1 MNKKLTLL
9 AALALGGCA
18 MATGSSMAQLQASS
32 WQLQGATGDT
42 FTLQVA
48 DGNVAGK
55 GGCNRYFGGITQQG
69 DGVLTL
75 GAMGATRMMCIGDD
89 MNKEMDYL
97 QKLEKVAT
105 YSIKGNQLT
114 LSDANKAA
122 LLTFNAM
129 PATK

>member
-1 MNKKLTLL
+1 MNKKLTVL

-18 MATGSSMAQLQASS
+18 MTTDSNMAQLQAAN
-32 WQLQGATGDT
+32 WQLQGATEDT

-48 DGNVAGK
+48 DGKVLGK
-55 GGCNRYFGGITQQG
+55 GGCNRYFGAITQQG

-75 GAMGATRMMCIGDD
+75 GAMGATRMMCSAEQ
-89 MNKEMDYL
+89 MNQEMAYL
-97 QKLEKVAT
+97 QRLEKVAT
-105 YSIKGNQLT
+105 YSISSDQLI

-122 LLTFNAM
+122 LLIFNAM

>member
-18 MATGSSMAQLQASS
+18 MATGSNMAQLQASS

-48 DGNVAGK
+48 DGKVAGK

-75 GAMGATRMMCIGDD
+75 GAMGSTRMMCMGDLAD
-89 MNKEMDYL
+89 KEMLYL
-97 QKLEKVAT
+97 QKLERVAT
-105 YSIKGNQLT
+105 FKISGQQLV
-114 LSDANKAA
+114 LSDANKVA
-122 LLTFNAM
+122 LLTFDAM
-129 PATK
+129 PAAK

>member
-42 FTLQVA
+42 FTLQVV
-48 DGNVAGK
+48 DGKVAGK

-75 GAMGATRMMCIGDD
+75 GAMGSTRMMCMGDLAD
-89 MNKEMDYL
+89 KEMLYL
-97 QKLEKVAT
+97 QKLDRVAT
-105 YSIKGNQLT
+105 FKISGQQLV
-114 LSDANKAA
+114 LSDANKVA
-122 LLTFNAM
+122 LLTLSLIHI
-129 PATK
+129 

>member
-1 MNKKLTLL
+1 
-9 AALALGGCA
+9 
-18 MATGSSMAQLQASS
+18 MATGSNMAQLQASS

-48 DGNVAGK
+48 DGKVAGK

-105 YSIKGNQLT
+105 YSINGNQLT